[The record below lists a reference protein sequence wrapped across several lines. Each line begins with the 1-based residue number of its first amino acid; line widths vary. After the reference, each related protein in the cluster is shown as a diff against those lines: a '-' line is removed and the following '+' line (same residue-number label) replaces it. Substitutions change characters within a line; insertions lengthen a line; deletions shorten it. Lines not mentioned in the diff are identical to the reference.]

1 MPRTSRRRPVR
12 TKSRS
17 RRYERNAGPAAQ
29 WTRNFGFPTS
39 WTTRIG
45 DDELSITLEATRP
58 MQAAVARVEINGKL
72 AGRYDSLREAKEA
85 AEAEAAAVPS
95 EIVPAYDVDA
105 PATMGAALLAGR
117 SDVLVSQETIDY
129 DEKWS
134 PYQRAVFDFV
144 RRGKG
149 NAIVEAVAGSGKAQP
164 NSAMVRTPSGE
175 VRIGDVH
182 VGDAVLGRG
191 GERKTVNGVFPQGVK
206 SVFRLTL
213 ANGAVTECTDDHL
226 WLVASDDAQD
236 GKVRR
241 FADVMQNPSA
251 YRVPMASG
259 EWSEIR
265 SIEAVGEKECR
276 CISVGGDGL
285 YVTDGGIVTHNTTTL
300 MQALEYIPR
309 DASVLILAFNSSIQL
324 ELQSRAPRNR
334 HVTIK
339 TLTGWGLSF
348 LRRHWKTPMAS
359 QSEGNRRD
367 DAVVEESIP
376 SFRESG
382 LPFQDDEDGN
392 MGYDTLKRSAS
403 TLIGLCMSYM
413 AVSDASITEVQRD
426 FDLFVD
432 DNGDPE
438 GFVLYG
444 PMGPDHSEANP
455 AKWTHRDVLSW
466 VKTAISLQLKEPKD
480 GGSISFRDMVFV
492 PAMHPGWKAP
502 ELYDFVF
509 VDETQDCDVAQLSL
523 VMRAVKPRG
532 RIIVIGDRNQCVAV
546 DTMVT
551 TPTGEV
557 RADALSVGDPIT
569 VYLNGKNAEQTVQ
582 TLSPVR
588 EADCVRVRT
597 ASGRSL
603 TMSLE
608 HRIWSTPPTLRDPG
622 HMLVYL
628 MYRSDLG
635 FRVGVTNRGY
645 HQKKNCNT
653 FGNRLNSESA
663 SRLWVLDEAS
673 SREEALQ
680 RETEYSLAY
689 GVPTLVFN
697 AEERG
702 INQTRV
708 NAIFAKFGSRGRE
721 ILKDK
726 GYNFDYPHWMKRTA
740 STANVSR
747 QVVTLISQ
755 GPKGSTVS
763 VEGALDAELLR
774 AHGHSV
780 TPRKQSGW
788 RVRKFFARNCDAEQ
802 YADRLSSLIGASLVS
817 RLHVHGREGLQLTN
831 AASLLVGMEIAV
843 KDGDAVRVEAI
854 ESIDRCR
861 ASVIDIGAGT
871 ANNFYG
877 NGILSHN
884 SIYRFRGADT
894 DAMPRLER
902 ELNATR
908 LPLSV
913 SYRVTQCAADEARK
927 LVGDFDVPRNANGE
941 PMATPGICNEI
952 SARKMAALWDAG
964 DVVITRSTKIKG
976 EPGLLSKI
984 ALKVFVTG
992 KIPYVMGD
1000 PDALPKVLRG
1010 AIKQITKYMKLGVDT
1025 IDAFRDAT
1033 DEWVAQ
1039 GQERFRLEL
1048 IATRERQEKVLKRR
1062 YRGHRL
1068 DDGVEDFEEWKR
1080 FDEIRSCFFNSDGT
1094 GIAQQEGVSDLGSI
1108 ETRIKQLSPTDDDL
1122 EKMTP
1127 ERFKRIVAQCVTI
1140 STTHKIKGAEFPR
1153 VFVLESTFGYT
1164 RTGLQPRRKQ
1174 KPKAA
1179 IEEKNLWYVAITR
1192 VKGERGNI
1200 ERGIMPREG
1209 ELYYVNDIESLV
1221 RGKTV
1226 KDLQEVMK

>member
-1 MPRTSRRRPVR
+1 MPRPSRRRPIR

-17 RRYERNAGPAAQ
+17 RRYERNAGPAAT

-45 DDELSITLEATRP
+45 DDDLSITLEATHP
-58 MQAAVARVEINGKL
+58 MQPVVARVEINGKL

-85 AEAEAAAVPS
+85 AEAEAAAVPG
-95 EIVPAYDVDA
+95 EVVQAYEVEA

-129 DEKWS
+129 DAKWS

-144 RRGKG
+144 RKGKG

-164 NSAMVRTPSGE
+164 DSAMVLTANGNA
-175 VRIGDVH
+175 RIGDAR
-182 VGDAVLGRG
+182 VGDTVIGRN
-191 GERKTVNGVFPQGVK
+191 GERKTVSGVFPQGIK
-206 SVFRLTL
+206 PVFRLTL
-213 ANGAVTECTDDHL
+213 ANGAATECTDDHL
-226 WLVASDDAQD
+226 WLVASDDAPD
-236 GKVRR
+236 GEVRR

-265 SIEAVGEKECR
+265 SIESVGDKECR

-285 YVTDGGIVTHNTTTL
+285 YVTDDGIVTHNTTTL

-309 DASVLILAFNSSIQL
+309 DASVLILAFNDSIRL

-339 TLTGWGLSF
+339 TLTGWGYSF
-348 LRRHWKTPMAS
+348 LRRHWKTSLAGK
-359 QSEGNRRD
+359 SEGNRRD
-367 DAVVEESIP
+367 DIVVEESIP

-382 LPFQDDEDGN
+382 LPFQDDDNGN

-444 PMGPDHSEANP
+444 PKGPDHSEAKP
-455 AKWTHRDVLSW
+455 AKWTHRDVLAW
-466 VKTAISLQLKEPKD
+466 VKTAISLQLKEPKE

-557 RADALSVGDPIT
+557 RADALSIGDPLT

-588 EADCVRVRT
+588 EAECVRVRT

-608 HRIWSTPPTLRDPG
+608 HRIWSTPTFVPR
-622 HMLVYL
+622 H
-628 MYRSDLG
+628 
-635 FRVGVTNRGY
+635 GVR
-645 HQKKNCNT
+645 
-653 FGNRLNSESA
+653 
-663 SRLWVLDEAS
+663 
-673 SREEALQ
+673 
-680 RETEYSLAY
+680 
-689 GVPTLVFN
+689 
-697 AEERG
+697 
-702 INQTRV
+702 
-708 NAIFAKFGSRGRE
+708 
-721 ILKDK
+721 
-726 GYNFDYPHWMKRTA
+726 
-740 STANVSR
+740 
-747 QVVTLISQ
+747 VVTLLAQCAS
-755 GPKGSTVS
+755 GCTVS
-763 VEGALDAELLR
+763 IDGDPAMNVF
-774 AHGHSV
+774 S
-780 TPRKQSGW
+780 
-788 RVRKFFARNCDAEQ
+788 RNCDAES
-802 YADRLSSLIGASLVS
+802 YAREFAASIGAVLVS
-817 RLHVHGREGLQLTN
+817 KMAVPGHDALQLTN

-843 KDGDAVRVEAI
+843 KDGDSVRVEAI
-854 ESIDRCR
+854 ESIERCR
-861 ASVIDIGAGT
+861 ANVIDIGAGT

-902 ELNATR
+902 ELSATR

-927 LVGDFDVPRNANGE
+927 VVGDFDVPRNANGE

-1025 IDAFRDAT
+1025 IEAFQTAT
-1033 DEWVAQ
+1033 DEWVSR
-1039 GQERFRLEL
+1039 GQEQFRLEL
-1048 IATRERQEKVLKRR
+1048 VATRERQEKVLKRQ

-1080 FDEIRSCFFNSDGT
+1080 FDEIRSCFFNSDGA
-1094 GIAQQEGVSDLGSI
+1094 GIAQQEGVTDLGSI
-1108 ETRIKQLSPTDDDL
+1108 EKRINQLSPTDDEL
-1122 EKMTP
+1122 EQMTP

-1153 VFVLESTFGYT
+1153 VFVLESTFGYN
-1164 RTGLQPRRKQ
+1164 RNGLVPRRKQ

-1192 VKGERGNI
+1192 VKGERGNV

-1226 KDLQEVMK
+1226 KDLNEVMK

>member
-17 RRYERNAGPAAQ
+17 RRFERNAGPAAQ

-45 DDELSITLEATRP
+45 DDELSITLEATQP
-58 MQAAVARVEINGKL
+58 MLPAVARAEINGKL

-85 AEAEAAAVPS
+85 VEAEAAAVPS
-95 EIVPAYDVDA
+95 EIVPAYEVDA

-144 RRGKG
+144 RKGKG

-164 NSAMVRTPSGE
+164 DSAMVLTENGNARIGD
-175 VRIGDVH
+175 VRIGDT
-182 VGDAVLGRG
+182 VLGRNS
-191 GERKTVNGVFPQGVK
+191 ERKTVSGVFPQGVK
-206 SVFRLTL
+206 PVFLLTL
-213 ANGAVTECTDDHL
+213 ANGAATECTDDHL
-226 WLVASDDAQD
+226 WLVASDDAPD

-241 FADVMQNPSA
+241 FAEVMENPSA

-259 EWSEIR
+259 EWSTIR
-265 SIEAVGEKECR
+265 SIDAAGDKECR

-309 DASVLILAFNSSIQL
+309 DASVLILAFNSAIQL

-334 HVTIK
+334 NLTIK

-382 LPFQDDEDGN
+382 LPFQDDPETGS

-432 DNGDPE
+432 DDGDPE

-444 PMGPDHSEANP
+444 PMGPDHSEEKP
-455 AKWTHRDVLSW
+455 AQWTHRDVLAW

-523 VMRAVKPRG
+523 VMRAVKSRG
-532 RIIVIGDRNQCVAV
+532 RIIVIGDRNQ
-546 DTMVT
+546 
-551 TPTGEV
+551 
-557 RADALSVGDPIT
+557 
-569 VYLNGKNAEQTVQ
+569 
-582 TLSPVR
+582 
-588 EADCVRVRT
+588 
-597 ASGRSL
+597 
-603 TMSLE
+603 
-608 HRIWSTPPTLRDPG
+608 
-622 HMLVYL
+622 
-628 MYRSDLG
+628 
-635 FRVGVTNRGY
+635 
-645 HQKKNCNT
+645 
-653 FGNRLNSESA
+653 
-663 SRLWVLDEAS
+663 
-673 SREEALQ
+673 
-680 RETEYSLAY
+680 
-689 GVPTLVFN
+689 
-697 AEERG
+697 
-702 INQTRV
+702 
-708 NAIFAKFGSRGRE
+708 
-721 ILKDK
+721 
-726 GYNFDYPHWMKRTA
+726 
-740 STANVSR
+740 
-747 QVVTLISQ
+747 
-755 GPKGSTVS
+755 
-763 VEGALDAELLR
+763 
-774 AHGHSV
+774 
-780 TPRKQSGW
+780 
-788 RVRKFFARNCDAEQ
+788 
-802 YADRLSSLIGASLVS
+802 
-817 RLHVHGREGLQLTN
+817 
-831 AASLLVGMEIAV
+831 
-843 KDGDAVRVEAI
+843 
-854 ESIDRCR
+854 
-861 ASVIDIGAGT
+861 
-871 ANNFYG
+871 
-877 NGILSHN
+877 

-927 LVGDFDVPRNANGE
+927 VVGDFDVPRNARGE
-941 PMATPGICNEI
+941 SMATPGICNEI

-1010 AIKQITKYMKLGVDT
+1010 ALKQITASKYMKLGNDT
-1025 IDAFRDAT
+1025 IEAFHTAI

-1039 GQERFRLEL
+1039 GQERFRLDL
-1048 IATRERQEKVLKRR
+1048 IEARKRQEAVLKRR

-1094 GIAQQEGVSDLGSI
+1094 GIAQQEGVTDLGSI
-1108 ETRIKQLSPTDDDL
+1108 ETRIKQLSPTDDEL
-1122 EKMTP
+1122 ERMTP
-1127 ERFKRIVAQCVTI
+1127 ERFKKIVAQCVTI

-1192 VKGERGNI
+1192 VKGERGNV

-1226 KDLQEVMK
+1226 KDLNEVMK